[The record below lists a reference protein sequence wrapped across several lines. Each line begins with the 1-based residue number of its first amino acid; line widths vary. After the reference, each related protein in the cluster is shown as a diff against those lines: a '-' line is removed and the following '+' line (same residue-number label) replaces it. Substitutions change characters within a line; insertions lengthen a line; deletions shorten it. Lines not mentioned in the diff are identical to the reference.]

1 MKFDEMENRVF
12 FKHHQSQQMQ
22 DFKTEMPLQH
32 YVGTVEI
39 QNVARIPCQ

>member
-1 MKFDEMENRVF
+1 MKRETGFF

-22 DFKTEMPLQH
+22 DFKTEMPLQQ

-39 QNVARIPCQ
+39 QNEARILCQ